1 MSPTKKIEK
10 LPPEIEAALPAIRDE
25 WLAVGLFTAP
35 ADRAEAERG
44 AMLAYEA
51 AGLAR
56 PEIVIWLDSPFAGCL
71 GAALLS
77 ATGKTQVGAQVRDQ
91 VWAQVGDQVR
101 AQVGAQVRDQVWAQ
115 VWAQVGR
122 QVWAQVRDQVGRQ
135 VWAQVGDQVWAQV
148 WAQVGAQ
155 VRDQVWAQVWDQVRD
170 QVWDQVGAQVGAQVW
185 AQVWAQV
192 RAQVRDQVGAQVGAQ
207 VWAQV
212 RAQVRD
218 QVGAQVRDQVWA
230 QVRDQV
236 GGQVRDQASRA
247 VYGQHESGWLAWVD
261 TFRRA
266 GVPNLERVEGLA
278 LVAHSAGWW
287 WPFKGAVILTDRPER
302 LERDERGR
310 LHSEAGPAIRYR
322 DGWGIYAVHGVR
334 VEPWIIDNPEQITAE
349 KITKEENM
357 EVRRVMLERY
367 GAGRYLLDIKA
378 EVLDASDYGTLYRA
392 PMGEDEPL
400 VMVKLV
406 NSTPEPDGSFKDYWL
421 RVNPECRP
429 LLGMS
434 DDGQP
439 ILGEPQE
446 MRARNAVAASFGL
459 RGDEYIVEVQ
469 T

>member
-77 ATGKTQVGAQVRDQ
+77 ATGKT
-91 VWAQVGDQVR
+91 
-101 AQVGAQVRDQVWAQ
+101 
-115 VWAQVGR
+115 
-122 QVWAQVRDQVGRQ
+122 
-135 VWAQVGDQVWAQV
+135 
-148 WAQVGAQ
+148 
-155 VRDQVWAQVWDQVRD
+155 
-170 QVWDQVGAQVGAQVW
+170 
-185 AQVWAQV
+185 
-192 RAQVRDQVGAQVGAQ
+192 
-207 VWAQV
+207 
-212 RAQVRD
+212 